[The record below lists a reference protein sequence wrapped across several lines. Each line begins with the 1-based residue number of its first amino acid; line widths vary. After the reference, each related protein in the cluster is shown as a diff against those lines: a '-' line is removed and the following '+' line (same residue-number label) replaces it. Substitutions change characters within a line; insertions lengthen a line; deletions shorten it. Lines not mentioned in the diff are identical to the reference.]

1 MKEIHEFRIFEDRYH
16 LLPKNN
22 AEYNGSIY
30 ILHIAKED
38 PLFDFIGKIDRER
51 RTKGDMLAMWAGVKR
66 IYTPEEIS
74 QAKLFQLIIKPYFE
88 PAGEECGTEYDETVA
103 CDICGTHRKQIT
115 PLKLKKGSI
124 PKKDAAQTIANE
136 IVVSKRFMDCF
147 AERGLKG
154 ISFSP
159 VYYAKGISD
168 YSQPVAKNKLIVS
181 SQTQTGISPFDFSE
195 RSKGIE
201 FTVSGGYPVK
211 FEPEVYK
218 CPKGDNIGAN
228 LLSEVYIK
236 DSPIIQEFDYFETE
250 QTIGGKQG
258 LLRPHPILLCSPA
271 FRNMVIEE
279 KLKRFDFEVAHIVT
293 E

>member
-22 AEYNGSIY
+22 AEFNGSIY
-30 ILHIAKED
+30 ILHITKED
-38 PLFDFIGKIDRER
+38 PLFDYIGKMDSQLRE
-51 RTKGDMLAMWAGVKR
+51 KGDMLALWGGTKR

-88 PAGEECGTEYDETVA
+88 PTGEECGTEYDDSVA
-103 CDICGTHRKQIT
+103 CEICGTHRKQIT
-115 PLKLKKGSI
+115 PLKLKRGSI

-136 IVVSKRFMDCF
+136 IVLSKRFVDCF
-147 AERGLKG
+147 TERGLKG

-159 VYYAKGISD
+159 VYYAKEESD
-168 YSQPVAKNKLIVS
+168 YCQPVAENRLSVS
-181 SQTQTGISPFDFSE
+181 SQTRIGRTPFNFSE
-195 RSKGIE
+195 KDEWVETMADGSHR
-201 FTVSGGYPVK
+201 K
-211 FEPEVYK
+211 FEVIYK
-218 CPKGDNIGAN
+218 CPKGDNIGAC

-250 QTIGGKQG
+250 QTVGAKRGV
-258 LLRPHPILLCSPA
+258 LRPHPILLCSPA
-271 FRNMVIEE
+271 FRNMIIEE
-279 KLKRFDFEVAHIVT
+279 KLKRFDFEIAHIVT